1 MMHFRTRGIMAG
13 LIVGLMSSTAAHAAA
28 DGEAFAQRLKTL
40 LAPQGVTLNY
50 TGVSESGD
58 DVVLQGASIASEGE
72 SLELGDL
79 TFENVEGTAE
89 QGFTADRVGLRDV
102 DRTESDSRLQVT
114 GMEVEGLRLAGTT
127 AATDPA
133 LPSNIQIERAGFDA
147 ITMQHQGKDVLTVG
161 ATELTSEQGSA
172 GGISGTFDVSRFSF
186 DTTVEPD
193 SEGARTMAAI
203 GYPQIHGSM
212 TGQAEWNPADG
223 LLKLDPLKVVW
234 DDAAELDFAYTITGY
249 TPAFIQQLSQ
259 LQQQMAANP
268 DGSDSTGMAML
279 GLISQLY
286 LNNARLA
293 ITDNSLTNKL
303 LDHYAQRNGQTRE
316 QLVQQLQAMLPSM
329 LAYIQ
334 NPAFQTKVQD
344 AVSAYLTDPENLSI
358 VVAPQT
364 PVPATQV
371 IGAAMGAP
379 QTLPEVL
386 KLDITANQ

>member
-40 LAPQGVTLNY
+40 LAPQGVALEY

-114 GMEVEGLRLAGTT
+114 GMEVEGLRLAGTA

-133 LPSNIQIERAGFDA
+133 LPSNIQIDRAGFDA
-147 ITMQHQGKDVLTVG
+147 ITMQHQGKDVLTIG
-161 ATELTSEQGSA
+161 TTELTSEQGSA
-172 GGISGTFDVSRFSF
+172 GGISGTFEVSQFSF

-212 TGQAEWNPADG
+212 SGQAEWNPADG

-234 DDAAELDFAYTITGY
+234 DDAAEMDFAYTITGY

-268 DGSDSTGMAML
+268 EGSDSTGMAML

-303 LDHYAQRNGQTRE
+303 LDHYAQRNGQTRD

-329 LAYIQ
+329 LTYIQ
-334 NPAFQTKVQD
+334 NPAFQTKVQE
-344 AVSAYLTDPENLSI
+344 AVSAYLTNPENLSI
-358 VVAPQT
+358 VIAPQT

>member
-13 LIVGLMSSTAAHAAA
+13 LIVGLMSSTAAHAA

-58 DVVLQGASIASEGE
+58 DVVLEGASIAGEGE
-72 SLELGDL
+72 QLELGDL
-79 TFENVEGTAE
+79 TFENVDGTVE
-89 QGFTADRVGLRDV
+89 QGFTAARIGLRDV

-114 GMEVEGLRLAGTT
+114 GMEVEGLRLAGTA

-133 LPSNIQIERAGFDA
+133 LPSNIQIDRAGFDA

-161 ATELTSEQGSA
+161 ATELTSEEGSA

-186 DTTVEPD
+186 DTTVEPE

-212 TGQAEWNPADG
+212 SGQAEWNPADG
-223 LLKLDPLKVVW
+223 LLKLDPLKIIW
-234 DDAAELDFAYTITGY
+234 NDAAELDFAYTITGY

-268 DGSDSTGMAML
+268 EGSDSTGMAML

-303 LDHYAQRNGQTRE
+303 LDHYAERNGQTRE

-344 AVSAYLTDPENLSI
+344 AVSAYLTNPGNLSI
-358 VVAPQT
+358 AVAPQT

-386 KLDITANQ
+386 NLDIAANQ